1 MAINNYRT
9 FYEQNLIPK
18 WKGSHYVCTSF
29 HDKIASDPC
38 KNSFSDRS
46 KGSVAVVLSKIKA
59 RLHSAT
65 TVRNSGAKTIHA
77 DRLSRNSVLSE
88 RMVRPAKSPQTHQN
102 PTLHNTAKGSA
113 APFKKNAWHCL
124 QAAIFQFAANKGLLN
139 EPIGASIDSTGLES
153 HYVSQ
158 HYLHRKGRTKRYR
171 RWHKL
176 IFVCDND
183 SHLIPEAKVN
193 YGPSF
198 DGQFLP
204 DVIREAVEIVSIN
217 TLLADSGFDDETNHT
232 LCQRELHIP
241 VTVIALNLRGSQ
253 RGVITGNYRKQMEKC
268 FPKSVYS
275 QRSQVENV
283 ISCMK
288 RRLGSFLRACTES
301 TRRVE
306 CLMRVLTFNLM
317 ILLCTFLKSDY
328 YVKKVA

>member
-1 MAINNYRT
+1 MAINNYGT
-9 FYEQNLIPK
+9 YCEQNLIPK
-18 WKGSHYVCTSF
+18 WKGSRYVFTSF
-29 HDKIASDPC
+29 PYKIASDPC
-38 KNSFSDRS
+38 KNRSSDRT
-46 KGSVAVVLSKIKA
+46 KGSFAMVLSKIKA
-59 RLHSAT
+59 RLHSAP

-77 DRLSRNSVLSE
+77 DRLSRYSLLSE
-88 RMVRPAKSPQTHQN
+88 RMVRPAESPRTHQN

-113 APFKKNAWHCL
+113 ASFKKNAWHRL
-124 QAAIFQFAANKGLLN
+124 QAGIFQFAASNGLLK
-139 EPIGASIDSTGLES
+139 EPIKASIDSTGLES

-183 SHLIPEAKVN
+183 SHLISEAEVG

-204 DVIREAVEIVSIN
+204 DIIREAVEIVSIN
-217 TLLADSGFDDETNHT
+217 TLLADSGFDAETNHT
-232 LCQRELHIP
+232 LCRQELQIP

-253 RGVITGNYRKQMEKC
+253 RGVITGNYRKQMENC
-268 FPKSVYS
+268 FPKSVYR

-288 RRLGSFLRACTES
+288 RRLGSFLRARTES

-317 ILLCTFLKSDY
+317 ILLCTFLKSDC